1 MDYSIWTGV
10 LLLSGAVGAT
20 MMFDR
25 DPAEEDDPVQAQA
38 DLPHHPVAAPA
49 DPEHDIAA
57 DRDALAW
64 FLDGTEG
71 PGDLSTPHATEDEAA
86 ARPDD
91 LVIPLDGSPDL
102 PLIEGFQPGGHTL
115 ELVYTPATDPATG
128 EALPPALSIAA
139 TEDGSSFQVADIG
152 SVFFRGCCDLQREFA
167 GRCQDQHARFCRSK
181 ANTFCP
187 AGAC

>member
-139 TEDGSSFQVADIG
+139 TEDGSSSIISLDGTEVAELAGVTGLTPADI
-152 SVFFRGCCDLQREFA
+152 SLVPEVP
-167 GRCQDQHARFCRSK
+167 HA
-181 ANTFCP
+181 AQ
-187 AGAC
+187 AAA